1 MNRTCVLIV
10 GGGTGGH
17 ISPGI
22 ALYEEFRNK
31 GVRAYVLAGKKD
43 ARFSSLKDVAA
54 DDLLLYGALPLTGN
68 IFKLPFFVLRFFG
81 AVVAAIRIL
90 RRTGAAAVIGMGGY
104 VSAPALIAAR
114 INGVPVFLCE
124 QNTVPGKVTIL
135 FSKIAARIF
144 TTFEVSAEYFKREVR
159 EKLLP
164 AGNPIR
170 KKVMTQMDRDSAKKL
185 FNMKHCKRVILAIG
199 GSQGALAINE
209 LMMGLITMFPD
220 DFKDTGIIWS
230 TGDYSY
236 QRFKGAMQERSD
248 IGSMY
253 LSPFIDDVGPAY
265 RASDIAISRAGSG
278 VMVELAAMGVPS
290 VLIPFPHAAMDH
302 QEKNA
307 DVFANAGASV
317 KIANEKAVPE
327 VVGPMLGELLNNQTQ
342 LQKMSDRALA
352 IARPAAAATIVQS
365 ILDSVSGKTAE

>member
-1 MNRTCVLIV
+1 
-10 GGGTGGH
+10 
-17 ISPGI
+17 
-22 ALYEEFRNK
+22 
-31 GVRAYVLAGKKD
+31 
-43 ARFSSLKDVAA
+43 
-54 DDLLLYGALPLTGN
+54 
-68 IFKLPFFVLRFFG
+68 
-81 AVVAAIRIL
+81 
-90 RRTGAAAVIGMGGY
+90 
-104 VSAPALIAAR
+104 
-114 INGVPVFLCE
+114 
-124 QNTVPGKVTIL
+124 
-135 FSKIAARIF
+135 
-144 TTFEVSAEYFKREVR
+144 
-159 EKLLP
+159 
-164 AGNPIR
+164 
-170 KKVMTQMDRDSAKKL
+170 
-185 FNMKHCKRVILAIG
+185 
-199 GSQGALAINE
+199 
-209 LMMGLITMFPD
+209 
-220 DFKDTGIIWS
+220 
-230 TGDYSY
+230 
-236 QRFKGAMQERSD
+236 MQERSD

-302 QEKNA
+302 QERNA

>member
-302 QEKNA
+302 QERNA

>member
-135 FSKIAARIF
+135 FSKMAARIF

-236 QRFKGAMQERSD
+236 QRFKSAMQERSD